1 MYSYVG
7 NLWFGLF
14 ERIFGLGK
22 PSCFIGF
29 YWTADGHTCQM
40 LLEALPLTH
49 YCILRPRIFFRI
61 QTTSRCSRWKTASDH
76 TRCSMVARSGEIHRN
91 SFADQPTLASSCTCS
106 DIEFLS
112 YSRRRR
118 RRRKRARRRRRHGSR
133 EWSRRTLNAA
143 RTCAFALRQCGLD
156 GYPYIT
162 ARAGRSG
169 KLLYLTVLPTARRR
183 RSRRHWR
190 CKRRGWR
197 KNIFVGTH
205 ARTHARSHAS
215 CSPPDRAVDRRPKG
229 AVVRRPRPRVD

>member
-1 MYSYVG
+1 MPAASGGIVPDVRSQSVR
-7 NLWFGLF
+7 NSDARASSVAAAD
-14 ERIFGLGK
+14 ER
-22 PSCFIGF
+22 P
-29 YWTADGHTCQM
+29 
-40 LLEALPLTH
+40 
-49 YCILRPRIFFRI
+49 
-61 QTTSRCSRWKTASDH
+61 SDH

-112 YSRRRR
+112 YSRRR

-205 ARTHARSHAS
+205 ARTHACVHRALLRTARSTE
-215 CSPPDRAVDRRPKG
+215 D
-229 AVVRRPRPRVD
+229 PRVRSFGDHGLVSTNRWRP